1 MKLSKIIYTLAF
13 VASITLQAQLISDDF
28 PNTADKALEIN
39 FQSDINGTIETDI
52 DTDEDWFKFTLDHD
66 DGVII
71 KNIMTEDSENWLQL
85 YTSSALMSS
94 HPSNILFLYFL
105 QANKRLAK
113 LNLSA
118 GTYYI
123 KISQWSSSYSD
134 KYAFTLRI
142 NGETAPAITL
152 DAKTVQ
158 YCKDHPSACGIANDS
173 LAYTQADINATIE
186 STKTLCKNNPSLC
199 GIAPAN
205 ILTLEDINTL
215 SSGWHLVG
223 TSEAIN
229 DFSLFSSV
237 KMLWYWENGW
247 KAYSP
252 VEAIKTSIINSSSV
266 GRLDTINAKKGFWI
280 FKD

>member
-1 MKLSKIIYTLAF
+1 MKLSKIIYALAF
-13 VASITLQAQLISDDF
+13 VASITLQAHLISDDF
-28 PNTADKALEIN
+28 PNTADNALEIN
-39 FQSDINGTIETDI
+39 FLSDINGTIET

-71 KNIMTEDSENWLQL
+71 KDVAVSNGNFLEVYTRSEALSSNPERIAILGFNYEDQSI
-85 YTSSALMSS
+85 T
-94 HPSNILFLYFL
+94 
-105 QANKRLAK
+105 

-123 KISQWSSSYSD
+123 KVYQYYGHYTN
-134 KYAFTLRI
+134 KNYAFTLRI

-158 YCKDHPSACGIANDS
+158 YCKDHPSACGITNDS
-173 LAYTQADINATIE
+173 LAYTQADINATID

-237 KMLWYWENGW
+237 KVLWYWENGW
-247 KAYSP
+247 KVYSP
-252 VEAIKTSIINSSSV
+252 VEAIETSIQNSTSI
-266 GRLDTINAKKGFWI
+266 RQLDTINAKKGFWI
-280 FKD
+280 LKN